1 MILRRLQRSL
11 SETTPIRPAATL
23 SASVACLLLCISC
36 LMVWV
41 VVAMAEPAG
50 GGQVLNADA
59 RSPFAVVAEQVMPA
73 VVSITSSKSFT
84 HPDIE
89 GDAPGDDLFRFFP
102 RQRRLPGQQFEM
114 PSSGSGFLVSDEGYV
129 LTNNHVVADATEVE
143 VLLPDETRPRKAE
156 IVGLDPSTDLA
167 VLKIDV
173 RDREISYLRFADSDG
188 VQVGDW
194 AIAIGNPL
202 GELAGSLTVGVISA
216 KGRSD
221 LNIQGGA
228 PRYQDFL
235 QTDAAIN
242 FGNSGGPLVDIHG
255 RVIGVNTAIN
265 ASGQNIG
272 FTIPINLAAHIYE
285 EIRDHGRVVRG
296 YLGVRMR
303 TLSAELAAGRD
314 LAIDEGVLIVEV
326 RPDTPAQR
334 GGVEVGDVIVE
345 FDGQPIREDR
355 DLQFRVADAKV
366 GSKATLRVLRDGAE
380 RDLSVTLIEYREE
393 DLLAVSDVP
402 AETGESWLGIR
413 AADVAD
419 ESNPEVGQLRDAF
432 EVTEN
437 AGVIVLGVESGSAAE
452 AARLQAGDV
461 IVEVVN
467 TPIDSLADFMAASE
481 LYRDRIKP
489 IALLVRRG
497 EMTSYLTIDPV
508 DQ

>member
-1 MILRRLQRSL
+1 MSWRREHSRNSRRSL
-11 SETTPIRPAATL
+11 GGIGSALLATAHL
-23 SASVACLLLCISC
+23 AGLLL
-36 LMVWV
+36 LGAPTVD
-41 VVAMAEPAG
+41 AAPATEG
-50 GGQVLNADA
+50 RDLNADLQ
-59 RSPFAVVAEQVMPA
+59 SPFAVVADHVMPA

-84 HPDIE
+84 HPDIG
-89 GDAPGDDLFRFFP
+89 GDNPGDDLFRFFP

-143 VLLPDETRPRKAE
+143 VLLPDETQPRKAE

-167 VLKIDV
+167 VLKVDV
-173 RDREISYLRFADSDG
+173 SDREVRYLQFADSDE
-188 VQVGDW
+188 VRVGDW

-255 RVIGVNTAIN
+255 RVIGINTAIN

-303 TLSAELAAGRD
+303 TLTAELAAGRD
-314 LAIDEGVLIVEV
+314 LDVEAGVLIVEV
-326 RPDTPAQR
+326 RPDTPAER

-345 FDGQPIREDR
+345 FEGQPIREDR

-366 GSKATLRVLRDGAE
+366 GSTARLRVIRDGQE
-380 RDLSVTLIEYREE
+380 KDLSVTLVEYSEE
-393 DLLAVSDVP
+393 DALAVSDAPVESG
-402 AETGESWLGIR
+402 ETWLGIR
-413 AADVAD
+413 AADVQD
-419 ESNPEVGQLRDAF
+419 ESNPEVGRLRDAF
-432 EVTEN
+432 EVTQES
-437 AGVIVLGVESGSAAE
+437 GVIVLDVEAGSAAE
-452 AARLQAGDV
+452 AARLQPGDV

-467 TPIDSLADFMAASE
+467 TPIDNLADFVAASE
-481 LYRDRIKP
+481 RYRDRTKP

-508 DQ
+508 GP

>member
-1 MILRRLQRSL
+1 MKLHRAHNPFFRSRRSAGLPVVCLTAGLIALGSMAVPL
-11 SETTPIRPAATL
+11 VHAAP
-23 SASVACLLLCISC
+23 VAKGHLLN
-36 LMVWV
+36 
-41 VVAMAEPAG
+41 PDR
-50 GGQVLNADA
+50 Q
-59 RSPFAVVAEQVMPA
+59 SPFAAVAEAVMPA
-73 VVSITSSKSFT
+73 VVSITTTKPFT
-84 HPDIE
+84 HPDIA
-89 GDAPGDDLFRFFP
+89 GDDPGDDLFRFFP
-102 RQRRLPGQQFEM
+102 HDRRLPGQQFEI

-143 VLLPDETRPRKAE
+143 VLLPDENQSRKAE

-173 RDREISYLRFADSDG
+173 SDREVNFLQFADSDE
-188 VQVGDW
+188 VRVGDW

-255 RVIGVNTAIN
+255 RVIGINTAIN

-272 FTIPINLAAHIYE
+272 FTIPINLASHIYD
-285 EIRDHGRVVRG
+285 EIRQHGRVIRG

-303 TLSAELAAGRD
+303 TLTPELAEGRD
-314 LAIDEGVLIVEV
+314 LEVDRGALIVEV
-326 RPDTPAQR
+326 RPDTPAER
-334 GGVEVGDVIVE
+334 GGLQVGDVVVE
-345 FDGQPIREDR
+345 FGGQPIREDR

-366 GSKATLRVLRDGAE
+366 GSTAELKILRDGKE
-380 RDLSVTLIEYREE
+380 RRLEVTLAELPE
-393 DLLAVSDVP
+393 DQVLAAADTVP
-402 AETGESWLGIR
+402 PTGETWLGIR

-419 ESNPEVGQLRDAF
+419 ESNPEVGRLRDTF
-432 EVTEN
+432 GVTQDS
-437 AGVIVLGVESGSAAE
+437 GVIVLSVEKGSAAD
-452 AARLQAGDV
+452 AARLQPGDV

-467 TPIDSLADFMAASE
+467 TPIDTLDDFVRVSE
-481 LYRDRIKP
+481 RYRDRTKP

-508 DQ
+508 EP

>member
-1 MILRRLQRSL
+1 MLLRRLHTRIL
-11 SETTPIRPAATL
+11 IP
-23 SASVACLLLCISC
+23 SASGDASRAAR
-36 LMVWV
+36 V
-41 VVAMAEPAG
+41 VGLWMALALGTWSSAAASPATDG
-50 GGQVLNADA
+50 DGVNVGVE
-59 RSPFAVVAEQVMPA
+59 SPFAVVAEHVMPA

-89 GDAPGDDLFRFFP
+89 GDDPGDDLFRFFP
-102 RQRRLPGQQFEM
+102 RQRRLPGQRFEM
-114 PSSGSGFLVSDEGYV
+114 PSSGSGFLVSDEGYI
-129 LTNNHVVADATEVE
+129 LTNNHVVSDATEVE
-143 VLLPDETRPRKAE
+143 VLLPDEVQPRKAE

-173 RDREISYLRFADSDG
+173 SDRKIAYLRFGDSDE
-188 VQVGDW
+188 VRVGDW

-255 RVIGVNTAIN
+255 QVIGINTAIN

-272 FTIPINLAAHIYE
+272 FTIPINLAAHIFE

-303 TLSAELAAGRD
+303 TLTPELAAGRD
-314 LAIDEGVLIVEV
+314 LSIDEGVLIVEV
-326 RPDTPAQR
+326 RPDTPAER
-334 GGVEVGDVIVE
+334 GGVKVGDVIVE

-366 GSKATLRVLRDGAE
+366 GSRPVLQVIRDGE
-380 RDLSVTLIEYREE
+380 RLDLPVELVEYREE
-393 DLLAVSDVP
+393 DVLAASDAP
-402 AETGESWLGIR
+402 LETGEVWLGIR

-419 ESNPEVGQLRDAF
+419 ESNPEVGRLRDAF
-432 EVTEN
+432 EVTEDR
-437 AGVIVLGVESGSAAE
+437 GVIVLEVEAGSAAE

-467 TPIDSLADFMAASE
+467 TPIDSLADFVAASE
-481 LYRDRIKP
+481 RYRDRTKP